1 MADSNSDFETAERL
15 SRRRARVLPALAV
28 IFISQQAS
36 FLSGLPAGEPLR
48 SVDGVKLSAWV
59 VLSLVM
65 LGVLWGNGFWFR
77 RKAVRDLLDDEATRA
92 HRADAMSLGFL
103 CAILTAIAVYMLSM
117 IEPMHAREALHLV
130 VSIGIAGAMLRFGFL
145 ERRAHRVG

>member
-1 MADSNSDFETAERL
+1 MADSHSDFETAERI
-15 SRRRARVLPALAV
+15 SKRRARMLPVLAV
-28 IFISQQAS
+28 LFLSQQAS
-36 FLSGLPAGEPLR
+36 FLSGSAIEPAR
-48 SVDGVKLSAWV
+48 RVDGVKLSAWV

-65 LGVLWGNGFWFR
+65 LMALWGNGFWFR

-103 CAILTAIAVYMLSM
+103 CAILAAIAMYVLSM
-117 IEPMHAREALHLV
+117 VEPMHVREALHVV
-130 VSIGIAGAMLRFGFL
+130 VSVGIAAAMLRFGFL

>member
-1 MADSNSDFETAERL
+1 MADSHSDFETAERI
-15 SRRRARVLPALAV
+15 SKRRARMLPVLAV
-28 IFISQQAS
+28 LFLSQQAS
-36 FLSGLPAGEPLR
+36 FLSGSAIEPAR
-48 SVDGVKLSAWV
+48 SVDGMKLSAWV

-65 LGVLWGNGFWFR
+65 LMALWGPGFWFR

-103 CAILTAIAVYMLSM
+103 CAILAAIAMYVLSM
-117 IEPMHAREALHLV
+117 VEPMHVREALHVV
-130 VSIGIAGAMLRFGFL
+130 VSIGIAAAMLRFGFL

>member
-1 MADSNSDFETAERL
+1 MVDSHSDFATAERL
-15 SRRRARVLPALAV
+15 SRRRARAIPALAV
-28 IFISQQAS
+28 IFISQQAAFIS
-36 FLSGLPAGEPLR
+36 EMPMLEPMR
-48 SVDGVKLSAWV
+48 NVDVVKVSAWV

-65 LGVLWGNGFWFR
+65 LFALWSNGFWFR

-103 CAILTAIAVYMLSM
+103 SAILLGIALYLLSM
-117 IEPMHAREALHLV
+117 IGPIHVREALHLV
-130 VSIGIAGAMLRFGFL
+130 VSTGIAAAMLRFGFL